1 MFKVGL
7 TGGIASGKSTICQL
21 FSQHNIP
28 IIDADIIARQ
38 LVEPNKDAF
47 KEIVQ
52 LFGKEILQND
62 GTLNRKQLRQL
73 IFSNTKSKQQLESIL
88 HPRIRQQLLQQSE
101 QQHANYC
108 ILVIPLLV
116 EANMSDLVDH
126 IVVVDAEEEQQLKR
140 LCQRDNISL
149 SDAQS
154 IIKNQSSREERL
166 TIADDII
173 VNNNS
178 TESLSQIINELHKK
192 YCNLAKNIQL

>member
-28 IIDADIIARQ
+28 IIDADIIARK

-73 IFSNTKSKQQLESIL
+73 IFSNKKSKQQLESIL

-101 QQHANYC
+101 QQNANYC

-126 IVVVDAEEEQQLKR
+126 IVVVDIEEEQQLKR
-140 LCQRDNISL
+140 LCLRDNISL

-154 IIKNQSSREERL
+154 IIKSQSSREERL
-166 TIADDII
+166 AIADDVIA
-173 VNNNS
+173 NNNS
-178 TESLSQIINELHKK
+178 TESLSQVINELHKK
-192 YCNLAKNIQL
+192 YCNLAKNLQL